1 MMTNRSTMAGA
12 GEFLGRLLV
21 ASLFWFSGVFDMA
34 LNWPAVARFVGQQGL
49 PGARPSCGRRD
60 DFRDCRAGIA
70 FVSGSS
76 GLHGWRWPSIA
87 LQRLCCFTDSGCCRG
102 SSAPTPRSIF
112 SRTWRWPVPL
122 RCWSCAEEADWKHR
136 DEQCV
141 VSTRADQIEAEIP
154 RLRRYAAAL
163 LRGRGDADDLVQDC
177 LERALARWAQRHAD
191 EPLRPWLF
199 AIMHNLFVSQR
210 RRQAFL
216 QTWRLA
222 PAERSAPAE
231 QEGRMAFRDVLRALD
246 QLDVDQRAVLLLV
259 GVEDFSYAEAAKI
272 LDCPVGTVMSRL
284 CRGRNGCENCSRW
297 TARWAVRRVK

>member
-1 MMTNRSTMAGA
+1 
-12 GEFLGRLLV
+12 
-21 ASLFWFSGVFDMA
+21 
-34 LNWPAVARFVGQQGL
+34 
-49 PGARPSCGRRD
+49 
-60 DFRDCRAGIA
+60 
-70 FVSGSS
+70 
-76 GLHGWRWPSIA
+76 
-87 LQRLCCFTDSGCCRG
+87 
-102 SSAPTPRSIF
+102 
-112 SRTWRWPVPL
+112 
-122 RCWSCAEEADWKHR
+122 
-136 DEQCV
+136 

-177 LERALARWAQRHAD
+177 LERALARWTQRHAD

-222 PAERSAPAE
+222 PPERSVPAE
-231 QEGRMAFRDVLRALD
+231 QDGKMAFRDVLRALD

-272 LDCPVGTVMSRL
+272 LDCPVCTVMSRL
-284 CRGRNGCENCSRW
+284 CRGREQLRKLLERDGP
-297 TARWAVRRVK
+297 VGLRRVK